1 MELANIYDISFT
13 FSGLKLVISIDFTLV
28 PEKRFFIEV
37 IWEVS
42 TPCIE
47 KPINSSQFSN
57 ALSIDLIFKFLLE
70 VIAKF
75 FNVFTPLNIESI
87 FMSSYITNFKFLLSF
102 VNLYSLAYLTNLSP
116 SYIEKLVDFSKS
128 ADKIVVALFING
140 W

>member
-28 PEKRFFIEV
+28 PEKRFFVEV

-47 KPINSSQFSN
+47 KPINSSQFSK

-70 VIAKF
+70 VIVKF

-87 FMSSYITNFKFLLSF
+87 FMSSYITNFKFLF
-102 VNLYSLAYLTNLSP
+102 LSP
-116 SYIEKLVDFSKS
+116 K
-128 ADKIVVALFING
+128 
-140 W
+140 

>member
-1 MELANIYDISFT
+1 MELANIYDISFI

-47 KPINSSQFSN
+47 KPINSSQFSK

-70 VIAKF
+70 VIVKF

-87 FMSSYITNFKFLLSF
+87 FMSSYITNFKFLLLF
-102 VNLYSLAYLTNLSP
+102 AKLYSLAYLTNLSP
-116 SYIEKLVDFSKS
+116 SYIEKLVDLSKS
-128 ADKIVVALFING
+128 ADKIVVALFFNG
-140 W
+140 

>member
-28 PEKRFFIEV
+28 PEKRFFVEV

-47 KPINSSQFSN
+47 KLTNSSQFSK

-70 VIAKF
+70 VIVKF

-87 FMSSYITNFKFLLSF
+87 FMSSYITNFKLLLLF
-102 VNLYSLAYLTNLSP
+102 AKLYSLAYLTNLSP
-116 SYIEKLVDFSKS
+116 SYIEKLVDLSKS
-128 ADKIVVALFING
+128 ADKIVVALFFNG
-140 W
+140 

>member
-47 KPINSSQFSN
+47 KPINSSQFSK

-70 VIAKF
+70 VIVKF

-87 FMSSYITNFKFLLSF
+87 FMSSYITNFKLLLLF
-102 VNLYSLAYLTNLSP
+102 AKLYSLAYLTNLSP
-116 SYIEKLVDFSKS
+116 SYIEKLVDLSKS
-128 ADKIVVALFING
+128 ADKIVVALFFNG
-140 W
+140 

>member
-47 KPINSSQFSN
+47 KPINSSQFSK

-70 VIAKF
+70 VIVKF

-87 FMSSYITNFKFLLSF
+87 FMSSYITNFKFLFLSPK
-102 VNLYSLAYLTNLSP
+102 LYSLAYLTNLSP
-116 SYIEKLVDFSKS
+116 SYIEKLVDLSKS
-128 ADKIVVALFING
+128 ADKIVVALFFNG
-140 W
+140 

>member
-1 MELANIYDISFT
+1 MELANIYDISFI

-47 KPINSSQFSN
+47 KPINSSQFSK

-70 VIAKF
+70 VIVKF

-87 FMSSYITNFKFLLSF
+87 FMSSYITNFKFLLSSPK
-102 VNLYSLAYLTNLSP
+102 LYSLAYLTNLSP
-116 SYIEKLVDFSKS
+116 SYIEKLVDLSKS
-128 ADKIVVALFING
+128 ADKIVVALFFNG
-140 W
+140 

>member
-1 MELANIYDISFT
+1 MELANIYDISFI

-47 KPINSSQFSN
+47 KLTNSSQFSK

-70 VIAKF
+70 VIVKF

-87 FMSSYITNFKFLLSF
+87 FMSSYITNFKLLLLF
-102 VNLYSLAYLTNLSP
+102 AKLYSLAYLTNLSP
-116 SYIEKLVDFSKS
+116 SYIEKLVDLSKS
-128 ADKIVVALFING
+128 ADKIVVALFFNG
-140 W
+140 

>member
-1 MELANIYDISFT
+1 MELANIYDISFI

-47 KPINSSQFSN
+47 KLTNSSQFSK

-70 VIAKF
+70 VIVKF

-87 FMSSYITNFKFLLSF
+87 FMSSYITNFKLLFLSPK
-102 VNLYSLAYLTNLSP
+102 LYSLAYLTNLSP
-116 SYIEKLVDFSKS
+116 SYIEKLVDLSKS
-128 ADKIVVALFING
+128 ADKIVVALFFNG
-140 W
+140 

>member
-47 KPINSSQFSN
+47 KPINSSQFSK

-70 VIAKF
+70 VIVKF

-87 FMSSYITNFKFLLSF
+87 FMSSYITNFKFLLLF
-102 VNLYSLAYLTNLSP
+102 AKLYSLAYLTNLSP
-116 SYIEKLVDFSKS
+116 SYIEKLVDLSKS
-128 ADKIVVALFING
+128 ADKIVVALFFNG
-140 W
+140 